1 MVTTE
6 RGGMGVGER
15 EGMYVCIYMAD
26 LLIHQKLAQHCKA
39 IILQLKKQ
47 NPVRKQRG
55 HKEAEGR

>member
-1 MVTTE
+1 
-6 RGGMGVGER
+6 MGVGER